1 MARRRRKLKQ
11 GFPPWR
17 LLVLDSGGLTQLA
30 ANTGDARAALDLS
43 VRAGA
48 AVVAPAVVIAEST
61 QGAPSDAIVNRVLK
75 GVTIIPVDEALARE
89 AALLKTRSGLVGAE
103 HTTDA
108 LVVAVATLAGGG
120 AILTTDP
127 KDISALAASR
137 PEAHVRPIG
146 V

>member
-11 GFPPWR
+11 GLPPWR

-30 ANTGDARAALDLS
+30 ANTADARAALDLS
-43 VRAGA
+43 VRVGA

-61 QGAPSDAIVNRVLK
+61 QGGPSDAIVNRVLK
-75 GVTIIPVDEALARE
+75 GVTMIPIDELLARE
-89 AALLKTRSGLVGAE
+89 AALLRTRSGLVGAE

-108 LVVAVATLAGGG
+108 IVVAVTTLAGGG

-127 KDISALAASR
+127 KDITALASSR
-137 PEAHVRPIG
+137 AEVRVRAIG